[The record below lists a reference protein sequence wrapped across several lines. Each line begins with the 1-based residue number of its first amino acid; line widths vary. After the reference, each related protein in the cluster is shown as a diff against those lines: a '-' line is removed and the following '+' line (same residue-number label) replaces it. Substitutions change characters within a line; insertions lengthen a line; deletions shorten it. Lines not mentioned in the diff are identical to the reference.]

1 MDDEENSFQEG
12 LEKES
17 QENKS
22 KNFIFVSI
30 VIIFVVFLIIRSV
43 KNESTVTENYNE
55 KEILLNVSEEYSEV
69 ARAFEDCISSTTTF
83 SERKECVHN
92 IGINEEEK
100 SAILR
105 SVEEHCKNLVTNDK
119 NSAEG
124 SLEYCIF
131 TVEILFD
138 EQFNCSLLEY
148 SDNEAFCNALLINNT
163 EECSKIKNPN
173 LRSVCLS
180 ELGY

>member
-30 VIIFVVFLIIRSV
+30 VIIFVVFIVIV
-43 KNESTVTENYNE
+43 FVPKDNNNEN
-55 KEILLNVSEEYSEV
+55 KILLNVSEEHSNV
-69 ARAFEDCISSTTTF
+69 ARAFEDCLSSTIF
-83 SERKECVHN
+83 SERKGCVHN

-100 SAILR
+100 SAILLA
-105 SVEEHCKNLVTNDK
+105 VEEHCKNLVNKDK

-131 TVEILFD
+131 TAEILFD

-148 SDNEAFCNALLINNT
+148 SDNEAFCNALLSNNT
-163 EECSKIKNPN
+163 EECSKIENPN
-173 LRSVCLS
+173 LRPLCFS